1 MSQISNTA
9 SKPSVRRNDAYRLIW
24 RWHFYA
30 GLFCLPFVLWLA
42 TTGMIYLF
50 KPQLEPLLER
60 QYAHV
65 AHGPALPASE
75 QVAAALKAVPGS
87 VLNAYQL
94 PTSSVAAT
102 RVLVGRGSE
111 LIRVFVDP
119 STAHVLNVVRE
130 NDRFM
135 RVIFYL
141 HGELLLGSG
150 GSMLVELAASWTIL
164 MLITGLYLWWPRN
177 ARVAGTLYPRLR
189 SGSRIFWRDLHAVTG
204 LWVSMFALFL
214 LLSGL
219 PWTKSWGGML
229 HTVRQAYSTTAAQDW
244 TTGSA
249 SERAQIKAEN
259 TQPLNHAS
267 NSSMP
272 MDMPGMDM
280 GDTSDSTW
288 SDYTVIDRLVPAV
301 AAQNLVPPVL
311 IAPPSQRTPNW
322 TARSDTDDRPRRVD
336 LVLDAKNGS
345 IIRRTTFAQK
355 PLLDR
360 IIGYGVAIHEG
371 ALFPPLNQILGMFTA
386 LGLMTLCT
394 SAVVMWWRR
403 RPQGVLGAPPALQ
416 DARHPRALIALL
428 VILGTLLP
436 LLGISMLLVWLIE
449 RIFLSRFD
457 RARIILGLPMRPAT
471 D

>member
-1 MSQISNTA
+1 MSQASGIV
-9 SKPSVRRNDAYRLIW
+9 SKPSARRRDAHRLIW

-50 KPQLEPLLER
+50 KPQLEPLLESR
-60 QYAHV
+60 YAHV

-75 QVAAALKAVPGS
+75 QVTAALKAVPGS

-94 PTSSVAAT
+94 PTSSAAAT
-102 RVLVGRGSE
+102 RILVGRGSE

-119 STAHVLNVVRE
+119 STAHVVNVVRE
-130 NDRFM
+130 NDRLM

-189 SGSRIFWRDLHAVTG
+189 SGSRVFWRDLHAVTG
-204 LWVSMFALFL
+204 VWVSMLALFM

-219 PWTKSWGGML
+219 PWSKSWGGML
-229 HTVRQAYSTTAAQDW
+229 HSIRQAYSTTTAQDW
-244 TTGSA
+244 TIGSA

-259 TQPLNHAS
+259 TQPLTHAS
-267 NSSMP
+267 HASMSA
-272 MDMPGMDM
+272 DMPGMDM
-280 GDTSDSTW
+280 GDTSDSTS
-288 SDYTVIDRLVPAV
+288 SDYAAIDRLVPVVV
-301 AAQNLVPPVL
+301 AQGLVPPVL
-311 IAPPSQRTPNW
+311 IAPPSQRAPNW

-336 LVLDAKNGS
+336 MVLDATHGS
-345 IIRRTTFAQK
+345 VISRSTFAQK

-371 ALFPPLNQILGMFTA
+371 ALFPPLNQILGVFTA
-386 LGLMTLCT
+386 LGLITLCT
-394 SAVVMWWRR
+394 SAIVLWWRR
-403 RPQGVLGAPPALQ
+403 RPKGMLGAPPAI
-416 DARHPRALIALL
+416 DNPCYPRMLIALL
-428 VILGTLLP
+428 ILLGILLP
-436 LLGISMLLVWLIE
+436 LLGASMLLVWLVE
-449 RIFLSRFD
+449 RVCLRRFE
-457 RARIILGLPMRPAT
+457 RARVFLGLSAGA
-471 D
+471 